1 MIVPSVTGV
10 RTELRMVHLP
20 RLGHCVRIH
29 QGSGRTVHLPVDAAY
44 AVIDAVADGLDNL
57 EKRGSG

>member
-1 MIVPSVTGV
+1 MTGV